1 MDDDVAT
8 WKLVAVYLVWLLA
21 AAAMALVAVLL
32 LGTIAS
38 LFGADSQSDVYR
50 RMTEIGAVVVFII
63 LAATPFLV
71 RRKMSGESEE
81 TRDG

>member
-21 AAAMALVAVLL
+21 AASMALVAVLL

-38 LFGADSQSDVYR
+38 LFGADSQSDGYR
-50 RMTEIGAVVVFII
+50 RMTEIGAVVVFVI
-63 LAATPFLV
+63 LAATPFLL
-71 RRKMSGESEE
+71 RRRMSGESEE

>member
-1 MDDDVAT
+1 MDDDVAA